1 MHEKRWD
8 VGVLALAGLGLWGLA
23 AVFLWRDLEV
33 PLEAFLGRHPGGRSI
48 DCSIDL
54 CDAPQRSLEVLREDL
69 PGEGE
74 ASLARRGP

>member
-23 AVFLWRDLEV
+23 TVFLWRDLEV

-48 DCSIDL
+48 DL
-54 CDAPQRSLEVLREDL
+54 CDAPQRSLEVLGEDL